1 MLQLKSKTLG
11 KVFNLP
17 QTTEEIN
24 FDYLLNCV
32 KDIDVRKHYC
42 IVALVVKCNIRDILD
57 TKKNSAGSARYFIV
71 KRSEDIIEEN
81 KFLEVNSR
89 ILAPASDMFMG
100 LDVNTRFNELTTFG
114 IQNFINSD
122 KELSMSVARGDLFRS
137 VSTGAV
143 HQLITDKNSSSGKTL
158 TPKLITTIAET
169 AITIGLKLVP
179 ESQCIGIVRTEKL
192 PQSGYTSYIADY
204 YPTLENI

>member
-81 KFLEVNSR
+81 KFLEVNCR
-89 ILAPASDMFMG
+89 IIAPASDMFMG

-114 IQNFINSD
+114 IQNFINND
-122 KELSMSVARGDLFRS
+122 KELSMSVARGDLFRN
-137 VSTGAV
+137 VSTGAA
-143 HQLITDKNSSSGKTL
+143 HQLISE
-158 TPKLITTIAET
+158 PKLITTNKTSPKLITTVAET

-192 PQSGYTSYIADY
+192 PQSGYTSYIDNY

>member
-1 MLQLKSKTLG
+1 MLQLKSETLG

-32 KDIDVRKHYC
+32 KDIDIRKHYC
-42 IVALVVKCNIRDILD
+42 IVALVVKCNIKDILD

-81 KFLEVNSR
+81 KFLEVNCR
-89 ILAPASDMFMG
+89 IIAPASDMFMG

-122 KELSMSVARGDLFRS
+122 KKLSMSVARGDLFRN

-143 HQLITDKNSSSGKTL
+143 HQLISE
-158 TPKLITTIAET
+158 PKLITTDKTSPKLITTVAET
-169 AITIGLKLVP
+169 AITIGFKLVP

-192 PQSGYTSYIADY
+192 PQSGYTNYIDNY
-204 YPTLENI
+204 YPTLENV